1 MKPNIQRHSEDAEL
15 NQAKSKPDMVDR
27 PVKTACTNVHHYNS
41 TKYCS
46 RDRALLIFPFL
57 QTNITSQIWPSG
69 GKGGGTIAQ
78 HWTYKIIS
86 LQPSLLFNVSVFMN
100 PGTGTKM
107 VLNRYTDTC
116 FHFPPMNS

>member
-69 GKGGGTIAQ
+69 GKGGGGLLHNTGLIKSY
-78 HWTYKIIS
+78 HYS
-86 LQPSLLFNVSVFMN
+86 LVYCSMC
-100 PGTGTKM
+100 
-107 VLNRYTDTC
+107 RYL
-116 FHFPPMNS
+116 